1 MKKFLFLAMACVVA
15 SVANVNAQESTETL
29 DEVVVKTNPF
39 LTNWFIQAGVGL
51 VYFEGDFARDINL
64 GDKISPNVNLEI
76 GKWFTPSVG
85 LRAGIRGYELTTLS
99 SQKTEF
105 SSSSTDNEGRFTETY
120 EVSNLHVDFLLN
132 LSSVICGYKEDH
144 FYKCVPYVGFGVM
157 QRYSGYWDNDLAVS
171 AGLLNSF
178 YLSPAFDLN
187 LDIAYT
193 SFANEYSFM
202 GRTSDYTLGA
212 TVGLTYKFKK
222 RGWEG
227 CKATFTGI
235 SEDDFARIND
245 QLAAEKA
252 KNSALEND
260 LNDQKVLTSAAAA
273 EAAAAEAKAAAA
285 EAKIVDPNAQLLVTF
300 AIAATKLDNLSL
312 VNIEYYANTIK
323 ESNDGD
329 EFVLT
334 GYADKKT
341 GSESINDRL
350 SKERAE
356 VVYNKLV
363 NDFGVDP
370 AKLSIEYKGG
380 VDNMF
385 YDDATLS
392 RSVIL
397 QPAK

>member
-1 MKKFLFLAMACVVA
+1 MKKVLFLTLALFIATAV
-15 SVANVNAQESTETL
+15 NVSAQEVESTETRS
-29 DEVVVKTNPF
+29 EVVVKTNPF

-51 VYFEGDFARDINL
+51 VYFEGDFARDIST
-64 GDKISPNVNLEI
+64 GDQISPNFNLEL

-99 SQKTEF
+99 SQSTEF
-105 SSSSTDNEGRFTETY
+105 SSSSTDSEGRFTETY
-120 EVSNLHVDFLLN
+120 DVSNLHVDFLLN
-132 LSSVICGYKEDH
+132 LSSVICGYKEDM
-144 FYKCVPYVGFGVM
+144 FYKAIPYVGFGVM

-212 TVGLTYKFKK
+212 TIGLTYKFKK
-222 RGWEG
+222 RGWES
-227 CKATFTGI
+227 CPSTFTGI
-235 SEDDFARIND
+235 SEEDFARISD

-260 LNDQKVLTSAAAA
+260 LNDQKVLTSAAEA
-273 EAAAAEAKAAAA
+273 EAAANA
-285 EAKIVDPNAQLLVTF
+285 AKIVDPNAQLLVTF
-300 AIAATKLDNLSL
+300 KIAATKLDNLSL

-341 GSESINDRL
+341 GSSKVNDRL

-370 AKLSIEYKGG
+370 DKLSIEYKGG